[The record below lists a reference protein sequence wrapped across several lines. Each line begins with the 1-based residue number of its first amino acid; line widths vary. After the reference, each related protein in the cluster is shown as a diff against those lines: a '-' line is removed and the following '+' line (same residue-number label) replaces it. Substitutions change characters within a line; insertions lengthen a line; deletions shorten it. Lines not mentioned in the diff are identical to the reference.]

1 MRLTGLLVLVFL
13 ATGLVVLPVFSQ
25 PKPAATGATP
35 VAGESVGT
43 QARLQRE
50 FLEFKLALKLLEQ
63 RLEKSGKPEDKLRA
77 ASITSALKMIEEKS
91 TDAKFENIL
100 QDLRKQELFKSTDK
114 LQGLVDRNKDLAE
127 DLARL
132 IEALN
137 RDPEAELRRQREE
150 AKKILERIKDVI
162 GKQER
167 VRGSTEQGRMGKE
180 ELEKAQARVTKE
192 TKDLKNLIEGKDG
205 KGKDGDPK
213 DGKGKDGKGKDGDPK
228 DGKDKDGKGK
238 DGDSKD
244 GKDKDGKGK
253 DGDSKDGKGK
263 DGKGKDG
270 DSKDGKDKDGKG
282 KDGDS
287 KDGKDKDGKGKD
299 GDPKD
304 GKGKDGK
311 GKDGDPKDGKGKDGK
326 GKDGDPMDGM
336 GKDGKGGD
344 ESADAGK
351 QPLPPEKD
359 NARKRIQ
366 EGIELQEESEK
377 KIAKED
383 RKAASNKQGDAID
396 KLKEAQKK
404 LEDLLRQLREEEI
417 DRVLVQ
423 LQARCIEI
431 LRLQTEVRG
440 GTVEVQTSVN
450 ARPDRRA
457 DRADEQRALELHD
470 REDQIVRKAG
480 DALKLIEAEGSAV
493 AFAEIFR
500 QVRDDMT
507 NVRDRLKLADVGE
520 ETVKIEEDIIAT
532 LKEMIESLKK
542 AQQDNKNRK
551 PPEPGQPGQQSP
563 AQQDQRLIDQ
573 ISELKTIRS
582 MQIQINKRTE
592 SHGKK
597 FDGEQAPDISQLKDP
612 RAKAQAEQVLKE
624 IRELSKRQDKIG
636 KVTRDIS
643 LGRNK
648 GQ

>member
-25 PKPAATGATP
+25 PKPAAPGATP

-205 KGKDGDPK
+205 KGKDGDP
-213 DGKGKDGKGKDGDPK
+213 
-228 DGKDKDGKGK
+228 
-238 DGDSKD
+238 
-244 GKDKDGKGK
+244 
-253 DGDSKDGKGK
+253 
-263 DGKGKDG
+263 
-270 DSKDGKDKDGKG
+270 KDGKDKDGKG

>member
-25 PKPAATGATP
+25 PKPAASGATP

-205 KGKDGDPK
+205 KGKDGDP
-213 DGKGKDGKGKDGDPK
+213 
-228 DGKDKDGKGK
+228 
-238 DGDSKD
+238 
-244 GKDKDGKGK
+244 
-253 DGDSKDGKGK
+253 KDGKGK

>member
-25 PKPAATGATP
+25 PKPAAPGATP

-205 KGKDGDPK
+205 KGKDGDSK
-213 DGKGKDGKGKDGDPK
+213 DGKGKDGKGKDGDP
-228 DGKDKDGKGK
+228 
-238 DGDSKD
+238 
-244 GKDKDGKGK
+244 
-253 DGDSKDGKGK
+253 
-263 DGKGKDG
+263 
-270 DSKDGKDKDGKG
+270 KDGKDKDGKG